1 MRSYECLD
9 FEKIE
14 ALAATVTTGEE
25 LVEKLRSKLK
35 EFTYMRSIPLDFYK
49 IRNLAI
55 SAESIED
62 IIDCLRMDIDLLEE
76 MKADGVILLDVR
88 WEVGPM
94 CCYMCTINPEISEKY
109 GFSEGIWNDED
120 EDLVAFVVADIRE
133 KIDNKF
139 KKKDIFYTYEFV
151 MNLPLEIDTMDRLI
165 AYIQDKIVLLTNM
178 KDDGVYL
185 PEKYVSK
192 REQAYW
198 IEFNTKDP
206 EVAKKYGFEE
216 YGRFYS
222 TDYNYSKYYL
232 CMNLDDLQV

>member
-25 LVEKLRSKLK
+25 LVEKLQHEMK
-35 EFTYMRSIPLDFYK
+35 EYTLMRSIPLDFYK
-49 IRNLAI
+49 IRDLAI
-55 SAESIED
+55 SADSIKD

-76 MKADGVILLDVR
+76 MKADGVILLELR
-88 WEVGPM
+88 WEVGAM
-94 CCYMCTINPEISEKY
+94 FCYMCTINPEIKEKY
-109 GFSEGIWNDED
+109 GFNEGIWNDED
-120 EDLVAFVVADIRE
+120 EDHVAFVVAEIKE
-133 KIDNKF
+133 KIDKKF

-151 MNLPLEIDTMDRLI
+151 MNLPLEVDTMDRLI

-198 IEFNTKDP
+198 IKFNTKDP
-206 EVAKKYGFEE
+206 EVANKYGFEE
-216 YGRFYS
+216 NGRVYS
-222 TDYNYSKYYL
+222 MDYNYSKYILY
-232 CMNLDDLQV
+232 MNLDDLVV